1 MNGKLTGGYG
11 KWNDIFS
18 STWNKRSVR
27 EAVQF
32 LRGSKRC
39 YKQNEHHLLF
49 FFFLI
54 EFIFCLSNLAEIG
67 GINLSR
73 KKKYQEKL

>member
-1 MNGKLTGGYG
+1 MEQEVSEG
-11 KWNDIFS
+11 S
-18 STWNKRSVR
+18 SAISERQQTMLQTEWAS
-27 EAVQF
+27 F
-32 LRGSKRC
+32 T
-39 YKQNEHHLLF
+39 F